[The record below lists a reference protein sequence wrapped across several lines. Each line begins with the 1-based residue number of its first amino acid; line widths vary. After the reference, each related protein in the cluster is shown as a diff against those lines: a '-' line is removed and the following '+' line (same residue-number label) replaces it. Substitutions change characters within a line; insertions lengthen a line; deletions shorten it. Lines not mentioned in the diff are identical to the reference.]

1 MITATIAVTITQFRS
16 LGGVFP
22 ISSDLKLKKPVPGI
36 TVLDGNIVIKG
47 KKPVTLIFQ
56 MTKSKYVFT
65 GAAFDGDRH
74 STDTGADE
82 FPLITIN
89 RGQSKNNDLPP
100 NSLAV
105 MDANKP
111 KDEAKR
117 YNYVLLVQD
126 TESGEIGLIDPTVTN
141 DPLQ

>member
-22 ISSDLKLKKPVPGI
+22 ISSDLRLMTPVPGI
-36 TVLDGNIVIKG
+36 TVRDGNIVIKG
-47 KKPVTLIFQ
+47 KQPVTLIFQ
-56 MTKSKYVFT
+56 MTNSQYVFT

-82 FPLITIN
+82 FPLISIN
-89 RGQSKNNDLPP
+89 RSQNANLPP
-100 NSLAV
+100 NCLTV

-141 DPLQ
+141 DPL